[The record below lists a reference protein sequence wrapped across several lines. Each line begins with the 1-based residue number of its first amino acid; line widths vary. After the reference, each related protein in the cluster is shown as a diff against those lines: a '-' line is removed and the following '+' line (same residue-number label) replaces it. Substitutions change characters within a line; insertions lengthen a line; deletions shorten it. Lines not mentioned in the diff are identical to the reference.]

1 MLLIYFVTI
10 SRGFT
15 VWPVDMKVSPLSW
28 GSSESCF
35 AYALAYHA
43 LGSEQYED
51 MGVVKIDMCA
61 ATMVANG
68 DLPSNSTTVTVFH
81 QAQVYTGEPLF
92 VPRPGASSEDDGTIL
107 VVSMNVSASTTG
119 ETALL
124 AIDALTMQQV
134 ARITAP
140 FPTAFEFHG
149 QYIPR

>member
-1 MLLIYFVTI
+1 
-10 SRGFT
+10 
-15 VWPVDMKVSPLSW
+15 MKVSPLSW
-28 GSSESCF
+28 GNSESCF

-92 VPRPGASSEDDGTIL
+92 VPSPDATSEDDGTIL
-107 VVSMNVSASTTG
+107 VVSMNASSHSSASTAG